1 MKKQIR
7 FLCALLCALC
17 AIVSSA
23 SLTEAKI
30 QFDPPKDIQ
39 LEDTPKDII
48 FSRDG
53 STAFILGQKSIMI
66 YSLPEAKVTDSI
78 PLTKA
83 YSQIALSP
91 DESTFYLTSQDS
103 PQVAVIQ
110 FAFINDIAVG
120 KSPVIGNA
128 KAPVTLAAFLDYQ
141 CPYCAK
147 VYPLLQEVMKK
158 YPNDVKLVIKQ
169 FPLAMHKFAEK
180 AARAALAAAM
190 QNKYEKVTELF
201 FTNFSTL
208 NDETIRK
215 YVQEAGVDMQKFD
228 KDIESAEIKDILQQD
243 LQAGKEARV
252 RGVPALFINGIL
264 PKGRSI
270 EVFSQIVDEELR
282 KKK

>member
-1 MKKQIR
+1 MLR
-7 FLCALLCALC
+7 W
-17 AIVSSA
+17 
-23 SLTEAKI
+23 TEAKI
-30 QFDPPKDIQ
+30 QVDPPKDIQ

-48 FSRDG
+48 LSRDG

-66 YSLPEAKVTDSI
+66 YSVPEAKVTDSI

-83 YSQIALSP
+83 YSQLALSP

-110 FAFINDIAVG
+110 FAFINNIAVG

-147 VYPLLQEVMKK
+147 IYPLLQEVLKK
-158 YPNDVKLVIKQ
+158 YPNDVKLVIKH
-169 FPLAMHKFAEK
+169 FPLAMHKFADK

-201 FTNFSTL
+201 FTNFTTL

-228 KDIESAEIKDILQQD
+228 KDIESAEVKDHHCSRISRLAKRPGSGQCRQY
-243 LQAGKEARV
+243 L
-252 RGVPALFINGIL
+252 
-264 PKGRSI
+264 
-270 EVFSQIVDEELR
+270 
-282 KKK
+282 